1 MNKILLLLII
11 ICIMTRFLL
20 AYSAKIMH
28 NNYLPYFSIITL
40 IISLSFFKN
49 YINNEPKIGFFG
61 SKAWWS
67 NYRIIHAFNYFVF
80 TLFAL
85 AKNKDSWLILLF
97 DVFLGIIFFI
107 NKYLLLEN

>member
-1 MNKILLLLII
+1 MNKLLIFFI
-11 ICIMTRFLL
+11 FGCILTRFLL
-20 AYSAKIMH
+20 AYIAKIIPV
-28 NNYLPYFSIITL
+28 NYLPYFSIITL

-61 SKAWWS
+61 SKAWWC

-80 TLFAL
+80 TLFAF